1 MKRGISISASF
12 LILFLS
18 VLTSCIQSSA
28 YEQGNLLEYFVA
40 YEEGSFGFPKVPWGS
55 SVDETAE
62 KLHVDREDMEDA
74 GNEQYRLKKR
84 ISFTN
89 PTCSGYLI
97 CSFQDDALVSVR
109 LSLSNSLG
117 IQEEAEYPEI
127 DLKGALSALA
137 SELENSNFPEPMT
150 AGGLEP
156 LRKEISQGITV
167 RWENEDHSRFE
178 ISTIGNDRSEE
189 VVSLYVGAPLKNP

>member
-1 MKRGISISASF
+1 M
-12 LILFLS
+12 
-18 VLTSCIQSSA
+18 
-28 YEQGNLLEYFVA
+28 
-40 YEEGSFGFPKVPWGS
+40 
-55 SVDETAE
+55 
-62 KLHVDREDMEDA
+62 
-74 GNEQYRLKKR
+74 
-84 ISFTN
+84 
-89 PTCSGYLI
+89 
-97 CSFQDDALVSVR
+97 
-109 LSLSNSLG
+109 SLSNSLG

-137 SELENSNFPEPMT
+137 SELENSNFLEPMT

-156 LRKEISQGITV
+156 LRKEISQGISV